1 MLFILHQTRAKYK
14 LLAINVQ
21 QLELYTYIGNVN
33 IRPISED
40 KRNEITASTE
50 LPPPTR
56 VYKLIGQHLGSREED
71 TVVFGSKGV
80 CALGKAPP
88 NTDKKGSCYCPLWK
102 RNGFFYC
109 FYMFPFAFL
118 GKLYYSLSLAVTCL
132 IEKKTEKRRGTGE
145 GQHSCDKK
153 TCEDERKGCYMNA
166 VE

>member
-1 MLFILHQTRAKYK
+1 MK
-14 LLAINVQ
+14 LQPALSYHHPPESINSLVSIQ
-21 QLELYTYIGNVN
+21 
-33 IRPISED
+33 
-40 KRNEITASTE
+40 
-50 LPPPTR
+50 
-56 VYKLIGQHLGSREED
+56 GQGKKTLL
-71 TVVFGSKGV
+71 FGSKGV

-132 IEKKTEKRRGTGE
+132 IEKKLRNAGALGKDNILVT
-145 GQHSCDKK
+145 KK

-166 VE
+166 VEQNRKAWWSGDQTRASKYAFGSLPYATLLMLNIL

>member
-1 MLFILHQTRAKYK
+1 MHQTRAKYK

-132 IEKKTEKRRGTGE
+132 IEKKLRNAGALGKDNILVT
-145 GQHSCDKK
+145 KK
-153 TCEDERKGCYMNA
+153 N
-166 VE
+166 V

>member
-1 MLFILHQTRAKYK
+1 MSNSWSCT
-14 LLAINVQ
+14 
-21 QLELYTYIGNVN
+21 YTYIGKVN

-132 IEKKTEKRRGTGE
+132 IEKKLRNAGALGKDNILVT
-145 GQHSCDKK
+145 KK